1 MPAAGS
7 YGARRSAPLSL
18 CADRLAASERSL
30 CFWDRAEIRA
40 RAQVVAPLPRTRHQ
54 AAPGSRSTGDFR
66 RGGVSAAAL
75 SPGGFGSSFGN
86 RVEAAAPDYGA
97 PVLGGAAGAPPAR
110 ARLGATDDMPP
121 RASRRTSRQAA
132 LAGASAGLRVEGK
145 QIDSSQLQPSPF
157 DRDPMR
163 SAPAA
168 GLPTLGARAGGGA
181 AEPPGGAFAGEG
193 HVPSVALPALPS
205 QLPSHLPALNSQE
218 FWDLAS
224 SQVRRLQG
232 SFPRILSGPNGLPSL
247 IPGLFNRMS
256 GLTGCSGSSPVG
268 AAAGGG
274 GGGSPVSGFRA
285 SYPAAVPPPAAAAEC
300 GEAGLLGEDALG
312 ELRRRAGEPGGGAAG
327 PAGGD
332 AAEDAAGLGLGR
344 HGSPGAVLGAPAAG
358 APGGDSADGL
368 ADQPRALA
376 NAFSDVCGQLSDVHG
391 AAQLLHSMLQNLG
404 SGQGLHLLGDLDM
417 SFAALPSRPDTP
429 VLAGANGGGHALEA
443 AEVPAA
449 AGPPR
454 LGGSLGSGSG
464 DLCLVH
470 PKKRRLLQSV
480 QASPVH
486 ELRS

>member
-1 MPAAGS
+1 M
-7 YGARRSAPLSL
+7 
-18 CADRLAASERSL
+18 
-30 CFWDRAEIRA
+30 
-40 RAQVVAPLPRTRHQ
+40 
-54 AAPGSRSTGDFR
+54 
-66 RGGVSAAAL
+66 
-75 SPGGFGSSFGN
+75 
-86 RVEAAAPDYGA
+86 
-97 PVLGGAAGAPPAR
+97 
-110 ARLGATDDMPP
+110 
-121 RASRRTSRQAA
+121 
-132 LAGASAGLRVEGK
+132 
-145 QIDSSQLQPSPF
+145 
-157 DRDPMR
+157 
-163 SAPAA
+163 
-168 GLPTLGARAGGGA
+168 
-181 AEPPGGAFAGEG
+181 
-193 HVPSVALPALPS
+193 
-205 QLPSHLPALNSQE
+205 
-218 FWDLAS
+218 
-224 SQVRRLQG
+224 
-232 SFPRILSGPNGLPSL
+232 
-247 IPGLFNRMS
+247 
-256 GLTGCSGSSPVG
+256 
-268 AAAGGG
+268 
-274 GGGSPVSGFRA
+274 
-285 SYPAAVPPPAAAAEC
+285 
-300 GEAGLLGEDALG
+300 
-312 ELRRRAGEPGGGAAG
+312 
-327 PAGGD
+327 
-332 AAEDAAGLGLGR
+332 GLGR